1 MNTYVKT
8 VYEDQKPNI
17 TRYRDKT
24 TAESMVRAYREHG
37 IDVVSCE
44 IVDEET
50 ALAQVRAKE
59 VYYDRA

>member
-17 TRYRDKT
+17 TRYRNKA
-24 TAESMVRAYREHG
+24 TAENMVRAYKEYG
-37 IDVVSCE
+37 IGIISCE

-59 VYYDRA
+59 VDYDRA